1 MNIVVVEADFKGHTT
16 DRRAFGEML
25 LHLRD
30 QDKDELRA
38 VRGAFDPHRL
48 GDEIFRASFKVWLAY
63 PRKFRFT
70 PVAAFGLYRMTPTC
84 AGVFAFGTDDWPLV
98 VKGMTRRILRD
109 IIPKA
114 PEWGFH
120 RAECRALKSRQ
131 DVRRWLEGLGWRAEA
146 VLSEFG
152 IRREDFILY
161 AWTAPHEAHPD
172 HQGEHQG
179 IRELSACDA

>member
-1 MNIVVVEADFKGHTT
+1 MVIVAEADFRRKS
-16 DRRAFGEML
+16 DREAL
-25 LHLRD
+25 LLALCCLRP
-30 QDKDELRA
+30 QDIAEIEA
-38 VRGAFDPHRL
+38 VRGKFVPFELAT
-48 GDEIFRASFKVWLAY
+48 EIMRVSFKLWLVYQFPFRA
-63 PRKFRFT
+63 T
-70 PVAAFGLYRMTPTC
+70 PIAVFGFHRMTPTC
-84 AGVFAFGTDDWPLV
+84 GGVFAFGTNDWPLV

-109 IIPKA
+109 IMPKA

-120 RAECRALKSRQ
+120 RAECRALASRH

-161 AWTAPHEAHPD
+161 AWTAPHEAHSD

-179 IRELSACDA
+179 VRELSACDA

>member
-1 MNIVVVEADFKGHTT
+1 MAKVVEMDFCSWTARMT
-16 DRRAFGEML
+16 FVRML
-25 LHLRD
+25 RNLRD
-30 QDKDELRA
+30 EDLAELNA
-38 VRGAFDPHRL
+38 VRGVFDPIKFDYELATTARL
-48 GDEIFRASFKVWLAY
+48 WLAY
-63 PRKFRFT
+63 PDDAT
-70 PVAAFGLYRMTPTC
+70 LPAAAFGWFRMTPTC

-109 IIPKA
+109 IMPRA

-120 RAECRALKSRQ
+120 RAECRALASRQ
-131 DVRRWLEGLGWRAEA
+131 DVRRWLLGLGWRAEA

-152 IRREDFILY
+152 SRREDFILY

-179 IRELSACDA
+179 VRELSACDA